1 MTWRATSGLRAL
13 GLAAVLAAGT
23 AVALG
28 RPLSS
33 RSVQPDS
40 PLVAFRYDTGRVVF
54 VVGSL
59 SGVYQRDLEA
69 LPELPAPEARL
80 SALQL
85 YRADLENVPGAAD
98 IAGWFDDA
106 DRWSVD
112 TGRERVRAKIERFAP
127 ALRPCEAVL
136 AAIAAVEPGDRAR
149 FDRVREK
156 YFLVQRDTESGLP
169 PPAGPISLSAPDPPL
184 TELERLGVEDLL
196 KEALGEELARVRKGD
211 SYDWSGGPS
220 WRALD
225 ARLARA
231 EGDLRFD
238 SQMLRA
244 TPDGVARLYVRASWV
259 LDNRIVF
266 LMSAWIRRGARL
278 NAEAVNSRP
287 STLLRMR
294 IFQSTP
300 FSREWLGLLLNVFD
314 RDGDGWAEILI
325 TSWGYESAAF
335 ELFEYSE
342 SGPQPTGITYAHG
355 C

>member
-1 MTWRATSGLRAL
+1 MSWRARSGLRAL
-13 GLAAVLAAGT
+13 GLAAVLAAST

-33 RSVQPDS
+33 RSVQPDG

-156 YFLVQRDTESGLP
+156 YFLVQRDTGGTP
-169 PPAGPISLSAPDPPL
+169 PPSGPISLSAPDPPL
-184 TELERLGVEDLL
+184 TSDERLAIEDRL
-196 KEALGEELARVRKGD
+196 KAALVDELARVRGGD
-211 SYDWSGGPS
+211 YDNWRRGPY
-220 WRALD
+220 WRAIDERIARGEGTLD
-225 ARLARA
+225 
-231 EGDLRFD
+231 FD
-238 SQMLRA
+238 TQMLRGA
-244 TPDGVARLYVRASWV
+244 PDSVPRLHVRASWV
-259 LDNRIVF
+259 IDRRIVF
-266 LMSAWIRRGARL
+266 LMSAWIRRGVRL
-278 NAEAVNSRP
+278 NTEAVDSRP
-287 STLLRMR
+287 STFMR
-294 IFQSTP
+294 TKLYEDTP
-300 FSREWLGLLLNVFD
+300 FTREWLGLLLNVFD
-314 RDGDGWAEILI
+314 RDGDGWAEILT
-325 TSWGYESAAF
+325 TSWGYESAAV